1 MDELQEQLSWKDF
14 SVLFIGHL
22 IHKIL
27 SLKKEYLEGRKPYE
41 RVLEEIKIITKTIE
55 NFKKQV
61 EEYYKETKNK
71 EYMPAKVKKQP
82 EVKFVAK

>member
-1 MDELQEQLSWKDF
+1 MKELNWLLEELQEQVSWKDF

-41 RVLEEIKIITKTIE
+41 RAL
-55 NFKKQV
+55 
-61 EEYYKETKNK
+61 
-71 EYMPAKVKKQP
+71 
-82 EVKFVAK
+82 